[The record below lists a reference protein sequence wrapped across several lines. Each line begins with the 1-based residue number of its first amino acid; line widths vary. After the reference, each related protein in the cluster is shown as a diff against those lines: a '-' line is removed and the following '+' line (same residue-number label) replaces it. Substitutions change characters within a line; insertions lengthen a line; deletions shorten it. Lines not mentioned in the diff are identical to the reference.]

1 MTRHQTARYQSPFP
15 TELRPAPARETEM
28 HAGHASNSRPYQ
40 RETRLLR
47 LPEVIR
53 RTGLGKT
60 KIYELQNAGTF
71 PASVHVTSTAVRW
84 IDAEVE
90 DWLLAQARTRS
101 MKAKSDSTHPSKTP
115 LGSPYQAAS
124 PGISPTGFPSRARTK

>member
-1 MTRHQTARYQSPFP
+1 MTRHQTARNQSPVP
-15 TELRPAPARETEM
+15 TELRPAQARETDT
-28 HAGHASNSRPYQ
+28 HAGHASNSHPYQ

-60 KIYELQNAGTF
+60 KIYELQKAGTF
-71 PASVHVTSTAVRW
+71 PASVHLTSTAVRW

-101 MKAKSDSTHPSKTP
+101 MKAKSGSTHPSSTP
-115 LGSPYQAAS
+115 LASPYQAS
-124 PGISPTGFPSRARTK
+124 LPGISPTGSPNRARTK